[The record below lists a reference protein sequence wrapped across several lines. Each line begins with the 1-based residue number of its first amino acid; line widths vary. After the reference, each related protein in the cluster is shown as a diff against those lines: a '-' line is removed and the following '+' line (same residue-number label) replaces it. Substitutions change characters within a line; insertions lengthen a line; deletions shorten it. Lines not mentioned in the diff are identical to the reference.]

1 MPFPSQPHHH
11 RTFSDT
17 SLPLDAPT
25 DKDGHNDNDYHLSST
40 DIALIDEDNI
50 IALPDDESSLTT
62 VPTPDSMLDASVG
75 AVLDIEPN
83 AMPDHTPTG
92 GVLYVVS
99 TPIGN
104 RDDITLRAIY
114 VLKTVDLIVCEEFK
128 MGKRLLYEHRLT
140 KDVETLNEHNE
151 AEQTPILL
159 AALKS
164 GKSIALIS
172 DAGTPLLAD
181 PGMNIVRRAIA
192 SGMSVQAIPGAS
204 SILTALVTSGFGL
217 HEFVF
222 AGFLPREPK
231 DRIAKLQEYVR
242 EQRTLVLLETPYRL
256 LPVLEALSQVM
267 PERSC
272 YVGCNLTM
280 PHETHHYGTTKQLL
294 DKFSISPFKGE
305 FVICLGGRNVEQ
317 GLHHSSRSHS
327 RFERDD
333 RGERKPYSRD
343 DRGERKPYSRDD
355 RSERKTYSRDD
366 RSERKTYSRDDRS
379 ERKPYSRDDRGERKT
394 YSRDD
399 RGERKTYSRDDRSE
413 RKPYSRDDRGERKP
427 YSRDDRGERKH
438 VPSSRPSGSDFS
450 RDGSTSEGF
459 QERKSFDAIPSR
471 ALPKE

>member
-1 MPFPSQPHHH
+1 MPFPSQKHHH
-11 RTFSDT
+11 RTLSDT
-17 SLPLDAPT
+17 SLPLDAPV
-25 DKDGHNDNDYHLSST
+25 DKDVHSENKHHLSST
-40 DIALIDEDNI
+40 DIALIDEDDI
-50 IALPDDESSLTT
+50 IALPHDESSLTND
-62 VPTPDSMLDASVG
+62 PASDNMLDASVG
-75 AVLDIEPN
+75 TVLDIEPN
-83 AMPDHTPTG
+83 AMPEHIPTG
-92 GVLYVVS
+92 GILYVVS

-114 VLKTVDLIVCEEFK
+114 ILKTVDLIVCEEYK

-140 KDVETLNEHNE
+140 KDIETLNEHNE

-159 AALKS
+159 AALQS
-164 GKSIALIS
+164 GKSIALVS

-181 PGMNIVRRAIA
+181 PGMNIVRRAIG
-192 SGMSVQAIPGAS
+192 SGISVQAIPGAS

-242 EQRTLVLLETPYRL
+242 EQRTIVLLETPYRL
-256 LPVLEALSQVM
+256 LPVLEALTHVM

-294 DKFSISPFKGE
+294 EKFSISPFKGE

-317 GLHHSSRSHS
+317 GLHHSSRSHG

-333 RGERKPYSRD
+333 RGERKSYSRD
-343 DRGERKPYSRDD
+343 DRGERKS
-355 RSERKTYSRDD
+355 
-366 RSERKTYSRDDRS
+366 
-379 ERKPYSRDDRGERKT
+379 YSRDDRGERKT
-394 YSRDD
+394 FSRDD
-399 RGERKTYSRDDRSE
+399 RGERKTF
-413 RKPYSRDDRGERKP
+413 SRDDRGERKTFSRDDRGERKSFSRDDRGERKS

-438 VPSSRPSGSDFS
+438 IPASRPSGSDFS
-450 RDGSTSEGF
+450 RDGSTSDGF

-471 ALPKE
+471 SLPKE